1 MVILS
6 GRWSGEFVSS
16 DLLEFRLS
24 IADVDVDVDV
34 DGSIAP
40 PCGWGVVMV
49 CVIADSS
56 TSMTV
61 AILLSPD
68 ACVDS
73 MVGDC
78 VL

>member
-1 MVILS
+1 M
-6 GRWSGEFVSS
+6 
-16 DLLEFRLS
+16 
-24 IADVDVDVDV
+24 DVDV
-34 DGSIAP
+34 DGSIVS
-40 PCGWGVVMV
+40 PCGWGVAIV
-49 CVIADSS
+49 CTIADSS